1 MSVIKLQKEAE
12 FSQNQK
18 PKKKNLF
25 GFIVLQTQ
33 LTFFPG
39 SQNKQVILGSY

>member
-1 MSVIKLQKEAE
+1 MSVIKLQKAAE
-12 FSQNQK
+12 YSQNQK
-18 PKKKNLF
+18 KSNPF

-39 SQNKQVILGSY
+39 SQNKQVILVSY